1 MFHLVRPIRILK
13 SHNVHFAKIVAIAGT
28 RTYSGH
34 QIPDRLKT
42 VPTDSDPKFFD
53 MVEYFYHRGCQV
65 VEEQFVAEMKE
76 KTSLDLKRK
85 KVQGILNLIQ
95 PCDHIIEIAFPLRR
109 DNGNYEIITCYR
121 AQHSTH
127 KTPTKGG

>member
-1 MFHLVRPIRILK
+1 MLRHRGLLLKNISSNYLGILSTRSYSLHEIPERLK
-13 SHNVHFAKIVAIAGT
+13 S
-28 RTYSGH
+28 
-34 QIPDRLKT
+34 
-42 VPTDSDPKFFD
+42 VPTDADPKFFD

-65 VEEQFVAEMKE
+65 VEEQLVADMKE